1 MLSTIRS
8 SHKISDEQ
16 KKESPSES
24 TTTDIREEISFVNHK
39 YEGSKD
45 NSFLSSQK
53 TKQLS
58 VATLR
63 SLLGLNQGPPD
74 YESDALTN

>member
-1 MLSTIRS
+1 MN
-8 SHKISDEQ
+8 K

-53 TKQLS
+53 NKTTQCSNAALP
-58 VATLR
+58 
-63 SLLGLNQGPPD
+63 LGLEPRTP
-74 YESDALTN
+74 